1 MKEQFLDLMSKRY
14 PALSGC
20 RDSVLKAYYILED
33 VFSAGGTLFTC
44 GNGGSQADSDHIVGE
59 LSKGFLLKRELS
71 ADQIRSFSENLGED
85 ASGLCANLQNGLRAM
100 NLSSQQALATAFLND
115 VDPAMVLAQE
125 LFVMA
130 RKGDAVLGITTSG
143 NAQNVLNAFKTAGGI
158 GVKRILLT
166 GNRHGIC
173 EKYADCV
180 IDVPESE
187 TFRVQELHLPVYHT
201 LCMMIED
208 HFYGKH

>member
-1 MKEQFLDLMSKRY
+1 
-14 PALSGC
+14 
-20 RDSVLKAYYILED
+20 
-33 VFSAGGTLFTC
+33 
-44 GNGGSQADSDHIVGE
+44 
-59 LSKGFLLKRELS
+59 
-71 ADQIRSFSENLGED
+71 
-85 ASGLCANLQNGLRAM
+85 M

-115 VDPAMVLAQE
+115 VDPSMVLAQE

-143 NAQNVLNAFKTAGGI
+143 NAKNVLNVFKTAGGI

-173 EKYADCV
+173 EKYVDCV